1 MDLNPMKWLRG
12 ASTMPTTDASGA
24 AELVAA
30 LEVRPANP
38 RRGDRLQH
46 IGRNNAGVHVNHITA
61 FQVATVWA
69 CMDVIAASL
78 ASSDWNLYAG
88 GRGDENKEALTGDAV
103 QYMLNERWNPEMTA
117 QSGKRAVLLCAIG
130 FGTGYAEIEW
140 DRAGRP
146 VALWPIL
153 SARVEPRRDLD
164 EVGNLFYRVQQDGL
178 GGSVDMSPRDMLVI
192 KGATLDGL
200 AGEDPV
206 ARAVQSIAMAIA
218 LDQFGAAFFAN
229 GTQVG
234 GILNSANKLDDP
246 AYERLAK
253 QWNQKHAGARN
264 ANKTAILDGGV
275 VTYTPFSVDAQKSQV
290 VESKYQQVE
299 EICRAFRVP
308 PHKVG
313 HLLRATNNNIEHQGL
328 EFVRDTLR
336 PWKIEIEQETS
347 YKLIPW
353 RVRKFVE
360 IDLDWASEGDYGSRM
375 TAYSVARAMG
385 VFSVNDVLRKLG
397 ENTIGPEGDK
407 RTMNG
412 ASVLLEDVGK
422 NMLPAAS
429 TAAPAV
435 DTGGNANDPTTPD
448 EAATAWLTSIY
459 ARGLRR
465 MENRQAGRPA
475 AEASKI
481 RAEALAYTTTECGE
495 LLAVAGAEYGSAVLA
510 GAEKVLDGT
519 DPNAAARAALTKE

>member
-12 ASTMPTTDASGA
+12 ASTMPTTDAAGA
-24 AELVAA
+24 AEIVAA
-30 LEVRPANP
+30 LAVRPAIPN
-38 RRGDRLQH
+38 RGDRMQH

-69 CMDVIAASL
+69 CMDVIAASM

-88 GRGDENKEALTGDAV
+88 GRGDENKQALAGDAL
-103 QYMLNERWNPEMTA
+103 QYTLNERWNEEMTA
-117 QSGKRAVLLCAIG
+117 QAGKRAVMLCAIG

-164 EVGNLFYRVQQDGL
+164 PTGRLFYRVQQDSV
-178 GGSVDMSPRDMLVI
+178 GGAVDMDPRDLLVI

-218 LDQFGAAFFAN
+218 LDQFGASFFAN

-234 GILNSANKLDDP
+234 GILNSVNKLDDP
-246 AYERLAK
+246 AYERLAG
-253 QWNQKHAGARN
+253 QWNKKYAGSRN
-264 ANKTAILDGGV
+264 ANKTAILDGGA
-275 VTYTPFSVDAQKSQV
+275 VTYTPFVVDAQRSQV

-299 EICRAFRVP
+299 EICRVFRVP

-336 PWKIEIEQETS
+336 PWKVEIEQETS
-347 YKLIPW
+347 YKLVPW
-353 RVRKFVE
+353 RTRKFVE
-360 IDLDWASEGDYGSRM
+360 IDIDWASEGDYGSRM
-375 TAYSVARAMG
+375 TAYSTARAMG
-385 VFSVNDVLRKLG
+385 VMSVNDVLRKLG

-422 NMLPAAS
+422 NMLPTPAA
-429 TAAPAV
+429 AAPAAPTV
-435 DTGGNANDPTTPD
+435 ATSGNPD

-459 ARGLRR
+459 ARGRRR
-465 MENRQAGRPA
+465 MENRQASRPNA
-475 AEASKI
+475 DA
-481 RAEALAYTTTECGE
+481 RAEALAYITTECGE
-495 LLAVAGAEYGSAVLA
+495 LLALVGAGRGTAVLA
-510 GAEKVLDGT
+510 GAELVLDGT
-519 DPNAAARAALTKE
+519 DPNAAAHAALTKE